1 MIISMPRKRAY
12 SSIPDLFSATKTR
25 DAFPAQASQ
34 GPSPKAA
41 VDSSADGSVRRYS
54 LPKDLPRALKQL
66 GDSELISLLGAAF
79 EEAKRRDKL
88 GPDLVAISQG
98 RKPSLKSNQHSK
110 AREKPSVAV
119 SLTRGQ
125 VNAVRA
131 AFKAGIGPSRIAR
144 EFGISQADVRKVLA
158 SDAREREK
166 RS

>member
-1 MIISMPRKRAY
+1 MPRGRTQPPT
-12 SSIPDLFSATKTR
+12 PDLFSAATR
-25 DAFPAQASQ
+25 DAFPAPASQ

-41 VDSSADGSVRRYS
+41 ADKAADNSLARYV
-54 LPKDLPRALKQL
+54 LPKDLPHALKRL
-66 GDSELISLLGAAF
+66 ADSELMSLLAAAF

-88 GPDLVAISQG
+88 RPDLVAISQG

-110 AREKPSVAV
+110 AREKPSAAL

-144 EFGISQADVRKVLA
+144 EFGISHADVRKVLA

>member
-88 GPDLVAISQG
+88 RPDLVAISQG
-98 RKPSLKSNQHSK
+98 RKPSLKSNQHFEGS
-110 AREKPSVAV
+110 
-119 SLTRGQ
+119 
-125 VNAVRA
+125 
-131 AFKAGIGPSRIAR
+131 
-144 EFGISQADVRKVLA
+144 
-158 SDAREREK
+158 
-166 RS
+166 

>member
-1 MIISMPRKRAY
+1 MSCRRICPIRLKRLA
-12 SSIPDLFSATKTR
+12 
-25 DAFPAQASQ
+25 
-34 GPSPKAA
+34 
-41 VDSSADGSVRRYS
+41 
-54 LPKDLPRALKQL
+54 
-66 GDSELISLLGAAF
+66 DSELVSLLAAAF

-88 GPDLVAISQG
+88 RPDLVAISQG

-110 AREKPSVAV
+110 AREKRSAAL

>member
-1 MIISMPRKRAY
+1 
-12 SSIPDLFSATKTR
+12 
-25 DAFPAQASQ
+25 
-34 GPSPKAA
+34 
-41 VDSSADGSVRRYS
+41 V
-54 LPKDLPRALKQL
+54 
-66 GDSELISLLGAAF
+66 SLLAAAF

-88 GPDLVAISQG
+88 RPDLVAISQG

-110 AREKPSVAV
+110 AREKPSAAL

-144 EFGISQADVRKVLA
+144 EFGISHADVRKVLA